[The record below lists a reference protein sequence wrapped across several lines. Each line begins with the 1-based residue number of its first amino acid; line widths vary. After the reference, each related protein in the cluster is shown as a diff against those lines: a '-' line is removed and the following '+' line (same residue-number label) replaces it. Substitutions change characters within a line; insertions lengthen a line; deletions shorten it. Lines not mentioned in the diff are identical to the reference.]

1 MGYFNKRK
9 QAFKVAGLGL
19 CRMFISE
26 AHAKIHFIAAVAAI
40 ALAVFL
46 RCSALEWCLIIL
58 CIGIVIS
65 AEAVNTAVEKLS
77 DRITTE
83 RDPLIGAA
91 KDIAAG
97 AVLIVAAAA
106 LAVGLIIFLP
116 KILDSSL
123 FLFF

>member
-9 QAFKVAGLGL
+9 QAFKVAGIGL
-19 CRMFISE
+19 YRMFSSE
-26 AHAKIHFIAAVAAI
+26 AHAKIHLVAAVAAI
-40 ALAVFL
+40 ALAAFL
-46 RCSALEWCLIIL
+46 RCSALEWCAIIL

-65 AEAVNTAVEKLS
+65 AEAVNTAVEKLA

-91 KDIAAG
+91 KDVCAG

-116 KILDSSL
+116 KILNSIL
-123 FLFF
+123 